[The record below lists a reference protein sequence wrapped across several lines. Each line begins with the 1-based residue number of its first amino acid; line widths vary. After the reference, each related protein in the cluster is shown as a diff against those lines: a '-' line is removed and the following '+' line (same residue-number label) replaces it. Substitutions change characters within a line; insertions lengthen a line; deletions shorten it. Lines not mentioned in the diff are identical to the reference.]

1 LAEGVKDEYNSR
13 KAPLSALVRDISRL
27 QALGAV
33 RVDREEPAPRNF
45 VYYIDV
51 RLDWP
56 SRITETEFFVK
67 LAALPKSKTYGF
79 LSPDES

>member
-1 LAEGVKDEYNSR
+1 VRDEYNSR
-13 KAPLSALVRDISRL
+13 KAPLPGLVRDINRL
-27 QALGAV
+27 QALGAI
-33 RVDREEPAPRNF
+33 RVDREEPKPKNF
-45 VYYIDV
+45 AYYIDV

-56 SRITETEFFVK
+56 SRITETEFFAN